1 MDDKNT
7 TIDTKD
13 KVIDEKENLRVQ
25 KAEYIRRQLEKQR
38 QAEDTRLEQMMQ
50 EQRMI
55 DALQKSMDDS
65 MEGTA
70 ESRKYNR
77 EFQERINAQ
86 VYAMHGLSVDK
97 LQGMK
102 EYKRACYKGGAAAL
116 FLLSLVL
123 VVLCG
128 VLHGFQSEICIFMLA
143 YTAIEGALLASGT
156 RRIKILSA
164 LCGLLYLLMFPVML
178 VMFVC
183 FELQYPEYGL
193 FLPYTVIAG
202 ICFAV
207 LGAASYFLYDPYRG
221 EKRKA
226 RQAKEQI
233 KEVEKIAK
241 KEVRKNRRMQEKE
254 DAAEEKRIRKEQARG
269 MLPDRKSRWLLEKRD
284 KMFGRFRMEKQD
296 SALAGTTGGEAEEE
310 GELLETVEL
319 PEEAVRKETPGSSG
333 SAEG

>member
-128 VLHGFQSEICIFMLA
+128 VLQDKYGKRGC
-143 YTAIEGALLASGT
+143 
-156 RRIKILSA
+156 RRTII
-164 LCGLLYLLMFPVML
+164 
-178 VMFVC
+178 
-183 FELQYPEYGL
+183 Q
-193 FLPYTVIAG
+193 T
-202 ICFAV
+202 
-207 LGAASYFLYDPYRG
+207 
-221 EKRKA
+221 
-226 RQAKEQI
+226 
-233 KEVEKIAK
+233 
-241 KEVRKNRRMQEKE
+241 E
-254 DAAEEKRIRKEQARG
+254 DGNRKEPAA
-269 MLPDRKSRWLLEKRD
+269 PFFICYFKKR
-284 KMFGRFRMEKQD
+284 
-296 SALAGTTGGEAEEE
+296 
-310 GELLETVEL
+310 
-319 PEEAVRKETPGSSG
+319 
-333 SAEG
+333 